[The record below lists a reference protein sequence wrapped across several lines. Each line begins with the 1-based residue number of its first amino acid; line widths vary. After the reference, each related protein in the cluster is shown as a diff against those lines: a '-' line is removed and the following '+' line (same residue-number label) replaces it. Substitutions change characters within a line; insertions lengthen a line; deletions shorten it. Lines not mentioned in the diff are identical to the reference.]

1 MRRSAAAGEL
11 DVVGRGMRGT
21 GAVVLGF
28 LGALLVGRAVDA
40 VDHGDLWY
48 VLFVLALFVLPAWF
62 ASGLARGL
70 WSKYRWWLLGVQAV
84 LTFVPFA
91 VFGNGWVGGLSGLL
105 GGLVLLAVSAP
116 ASWVLF
122 GALMAVEELLW
133 LGVVGL
139 PYTPAI
145 HAALWLLITFADN
158 GLALFGLTW
167 LAELVRQVDATRDEL
182 AVAAITR
189 QRLSVAERLRS
200 MIGER
205 IQSVTVRAKATQRA
219 LGSDPE
225 EARAEIVAA
234 GVTAREML
242 AEARA
247 IAADQHDQIAAK
259 RDPQANSVVLAP
271 RFAKGVLLA
280 VLVLFALL
288 NVLNVAVPGSGDEPP
303 LALAVAVVVGF
314 GVIGLQLRH
323 SGGRHGGARPPFWQW
338 TFAAQAVLT
347 YAQYP
352 FAQGVGLIFVAFLA
366 GSALLLFE
374 GWWRWVWFGAI
385 VASMPL
391 LVLAPGGTP
400 VTAVL
405 VRWTLYAT
413 ATTAAFG
420 LLVYGL
426 SRLTGLAVRLAALR
440 EELAELAAV
449 REQLRLA
456 RDAHD
461 LLGLGLSAVTLKTD
475 LIGALIG
482 RDDTKVR
489 HELDELLWLCLKAG
503 NDARLVAEES
513 LRLTF
518 VSELGLAYDILT
530 SSGITVRLPDRPAPT
545 AEEVDKEVD
554 VVLATVVREAVTN
567 ILRHSAAQE
576 CTIALIDGDVLRL
589 SIRNDGVADD
599 MPTGT
604 VLGHGLVNLRAR
616 VEDVA
621 GTFMAHRKDGG
632 EFELLADFPY
642 RTSPPPRN

>member
-11 DVVGRGMRGT
+11 DVVSRGMRGT

-48 VLFVLALFVLPAWF
+48 VLFVLAVFVLPAWF
-62 ASGLARGL
+62 ASGLARDL
-70 WSKYRWWLLGVQAV
+70 WSRRRWWLLGVQAV

-105 GGLVLLAVSAP
+105 GGLVLLTVSAP

-122 GALMAVEELLW
+122 GALMAVEEVLW
-133 LGVVGL
+133 LGVVGP

-145 HAALWLLITFADN
+145 HAAFWLLITFADN

-205 IQSVTVRAKATQRA
+205 IQSVTVRAKATQR
-219 LGSDPE
+219 LLSSNPE

-259 RDPQANSVVLAP
+259 RDPQASSVVLAP
-271 RFAKGVLLA
+271 RLAKGVLLA

-288 NVLNVAVPGSGDEPP
+288 NLLNVAVPGGGAAEPP
-303 LALAVAVVVGF
+303 VALAVAAVVGI

-323 SGGRHGGARPPFWQW
+323 SGGRHGGARPPYWQW

-352 FAQGVGLIFVAFLA
+352 FALGVGLIFVAFLA

-391 LVLAPGGTP
+391 LVLAPGGAP

-482 RDDTKVR
+482 RDDVKVR

-567 ILRHSAAQE
+567 ILRHSAAQQ

-599 MPTGT
+599 VPVGT

-621 GTFMAHRKDGG
+621 GNFTARRKDGG
-632 EFELLADFPY
+632 EFELLAEFPY
-642 RTSPPPRN
+642 RTVD